1 MENKVNTSNFLK
13 QTEGLTE
20 RILQSQQSFLNKYPM
35 YRATTTTLKTLTL
48 LLCAIFLI
56 SCNNDDAE
64 PGLKT
69 TQSFYWESKHDAI
82 PESFKGEWVSV
93 SNNTEIV
100 LIVTD
105 RYVMTKDFSIDRE
118 HDNVVKVNDGILQ
131 MYQNG
136 KFYALAFVANR
147 QLTITAD
154 NDCYDTVVPFEPS
167 LPEPEQAPQPQI
179 PEIN

>member
-1 MENKVNTSNFLK
+1 MIESIKAMENKVNTSNFLK

-20 RILQSQQSFLNKYPM
+20 RILQSQQNFLNKYPM

-69 TQSFYWESKHDAI
+69 THSFYWETRHDAI
-82 PESFKGEWVSV
+82 PKSMQGEWVSV
-93 SNNTEIV
+93 TDNTEIV

-105 RYVMTKDFSIDRE
+105 RFVMAEDFRIDRE
-118 HDNVVKVNDGILQ
+118 QDNVVRVNDSTLQ
-131 MYQNG
+131 MYQND
-136 KFYALAFVANR
+136 KFYALAFGSDGA
-147 QLTITAD
+147 LTITAN
-154 NDCYDTVVPFEPS
+154 NDCYDTVVPFQQQQTN
-167 LPEPEQAPQPQI
+167 L
-179 PEIN
+179 N

>member
-20 RILQSQQSFLNKYPM
+20 RILKSQQNFLNKYPM

-69 TQSFYWESKHDAI
+69 THSFYWESRHDAI
-82 PESFKGEWVSV
+82 PESFKGEWASV
-93 SNNTEIV
+93 TDKTEIV
-100 LIVTD
+100 LVVTD
-105 RYVMTKDFSIDRE
+105 RFVMTEHFSIDRE
-118 HDNVVKVNDGILQ
+118 QDNVVKVKDSILH

-136 KFYALAFVANR
+136 KFYALAFGKTGA
-147 QLTITAD
+147 LTITAD
-154 NDCYDTVVPFEPS
+154 NDCYDTVVPFQQQQTN
-167 LPEPEQAPQPQI
+167 L
-179 PEIN
+179 N